1 MSNRLHAVDDGD
13 QSAGVD
19 ADPWDDIDH
28 DPEAEAHAYQATGT
42 SDDDHEKPK
51 KSIATQ
57 LVELADEHYRLAIT
71 DQGDPVA
78 FERNGAN
85 LAHPLH
91 GGRLWLRAALARLYL
106 ESTGKAASS
115 SALADALLVIEGR
128 AQDADETHVSMEW
141 RSDDGGAVALDLGT
155 LDGRCVVVTSDG
167 WQLAGRSPI
176 PFMRSGLTAALP
188 DPARTGHDL
197 IGAPLGNIDPATW
210 RVLVGWMATALIPG
224 IPHPIVLFGGEQGTG
239 KTTVARRLVDV
250 LDPSTAPVR
259 SVPLRPRPM
268 DYRRVGLVGRRV
280 GQPVG
285 SACLAIGCTVP
296 IGDRRRSRET
306 TSLHRRRPSRDP
318 IPTRRRPHRNR
329 SRCVSRRLA
338 EQFTPVDLDRINTT
352 DRRTDAALADQWR
365 NELPAILGTLL
376 DLLVDILGVLPS
388 IHLDELPRMADFAR
402 VLAAL
407 DRVRPVGTSGT
418 SGTSNTLA
426 HYLEL
431 TESVQANI
439 VEDDP
444 VAAAIAAL
452 VERVGT
458 WEGTASQL
466 LQRLAAR
473 SQAASWPD
481 LPVPLVAGG
490 ASLQRC
496 ERSAS
501 KWTTIAQAGNGP
513 SSSPV
518 KRRPVIN
525 VPNAPNV
532 PKPTNH
538 RTQRCTSRP
547 ECASQ
552 RAQRATTG
560 TNVPTNPQVR
570 RLWHVR
576 HVQHRFHLPTRSTP
590 TITTTPRCSTP
601 PLTRTTTRSCSAPR
615 SPSADRRG
623 PRGRDQ
629 PRPSPQQPPRPRP
642 TERKPHD

>member
-13 QSAGVD
+13 QWAGVD

-85 LAHPLH
+85 LAHPLR
-91 GGRLWLRAALARLYL
+91 GGRLGLRAALARLYL

-128 AQDADETHVSMEW
+128 AQDADETHVSM
-141 RSDDGGAVALDLGT
+141 RVGRDGDAVVLDLGT
-155 LDGRCVVVTSDG
+155 SDGRCVVVTSDG

-197 IGAPLGNIDPATW
+197 IGAPFGNIDPATW
-210 RVLVGWMATALIPG
+210 RVLVGWMAAALIPG

-259 SVPLRPRPM
+259 SVPRDLDQWITAASGSWVVALDNLSGLPAWLSDALCRS
-268 DYRRVGLVGRRV
+268 VTGEGLVK
-280 GQPVG
+280 
-285 SACLAIGCTVP
+285 
-296 IGDRRRSRET
+296 
-306 TSLHRRRPSRDP
+306 
-318 IPTRRRPHRNR
+318 
-329 SRCVSRRLA
+329 RRLYTDADLAVIRFQRVVVLTAIEAGALRGDLA
-338 EQFTPVDLDRINTT
+338 ERVLPVDLDRINTT

-365 NELPAILGTLL
+365 NELPAILGALL

-418 SGTSNTLA
+418 SGTSNALA

-466 LQRLAAR
+466 LQRLEPPDPKPR
-473 SQAASWPD
+473 SWPGSARAIGGQVRRIAPALRAIGIEVD
-481 LPVPLVAGG
+481 HDRAGG
-490 ASLQRC
+490 KRTIVLARQETARNQRAQRAQRAQTHESQDPSDARRDP
-496 ERSAS
+496 ER
-501 KWTTIAQAGNGP
+501 
-513 SSSPV
+513 
-518 KRRPVIN
+518 
-525 VPNAPNV
+525 
-532 PKPTNH
+532 
-538 RTQRCTSRP
+538 
-547 ECASQ
+547 ASQ

-560 TNVPTNPQVR
+560 TNVPNKPAGQTFVAR
-570 RLWHVR
+570 SA
-576 HVQHRFHLPTRSTP
+576 RSTQVP
-590 TITTTPRCSTP
+590 STDPFDPDDYDNPEVLDTTAYEDDYKELFGTKEPVR
-601 PLTRTTTRSCSAPR
+601 
-615 SPSADRRG
+615 
-623 PRGRDQ
+623 
-629 PRPSPQQPPRPRP
+629 
-642 TERKPHD
+642 